1 MQKSIAAVGVVALL
15 VSGCATIVAP
25 GPDLVPISSK
35 PPGAMVYVDGVPV
48 GVTPVTVP
56 LKRSG
61 SSRIRIELEGYE
73 PVFVTQDKVFNG
85 WFLGN
90 ILIGGL
96 IGIIVDVATSNVTKH
111 STDPVMVVLRPIER
125 DGQLGEP
132 VVLHAMPTS

>member
-15 VSGCATIVAP
+15 VSGCATIVAS

-61 SSRIRIELEGYE
+61 SGRIRIELEGYE

-96 IGIIVDVATSNVTKH
+96 IGIIIDVATSNVTKH

>member
-61 SSRIRIELEGYE
+61 SSRIRIELEGYQ

>member
-15 VSGCATIVAP
+15 VSGCATIVAS

-61 SSRIRIELEGYE
+61 SGQIRIELEGYE

-96 IGIIVDVATSNVTKH
+96 IGIIIDVATSNVTKH
-111 STDPVMVVLRPIER
+111 STDPVMVVLRPIES

>member
-61 SSRIRIELEGYE
+61 SGQIRIELEGYE

-111 STDPVMVVLRPIER
+111 STDPVMVVLRPIKS

>member
-96 IGIIVDVATSNVTKH
+96 IGIIIDVATSNVTKH
-111 STDPVMVVLRPIER
+111 STDPVMVVLRPIKR

>member
-15 VSGCATIVAP
+15 VSGCATIVAS

-48 GVTPVTVP
+48 GVTPVTIP

-61 SSRIRIELEGYE
+61 SGRIRIELEGYE

>member
-15 VSGCATIVAP
+15 VSGCATIVAS

-61 SSRIRIELEGYE
+61 SGQIRIELEGYE

-96 IGIIVDVATSNVTKH
+96 IGIIIDVATSNVTKH

>member
-61 SSRIRIELEGYE
+61 SGQIRIELEGYE

>member
-35 PPGAMVYVDGVPV
+35 PSGAMVYVDGVPV

-61 SSRIRIELEGYE
+61 SGRIRIELEGYQ

-111 STDPVMVVLRPIER
+111 STDPVMVVLRPIES

>member
-48 GVTPVTVP
+48 GVTPVTIP

-61 SSRIRIELEGYE
+61 SGRIRIELEGYE

-111 STDPVMVVLRPIER
+111 STDPVMVVLRPIES

>member
-61 SSRIRIELEGYE
+61 SGQIRIELEGYE

-111 STDPVMVVLRPIER
+111 STDPVMVVLRPIES